1 MGLDKIT
8 RERSKDTEEE
18 EAGIM
23 TLILSRGRGAG
34 EETSCVTEGAEG
46 NGTETKNRDFP
57 DGPGVEISPSNT
69 ESAGFRELRSH
80 MPLGQKTKT

>member
-1 MGLDKIT
+1 
-8 RERSKDTEEE
+8 
-18 EAGIM
+18 M

-34 EETSCVTEGAEG
+34 EETSCITEGAEG
-46 NGTETKNRDFP
+46 NGKETKNRFP

-69 ESAGFRELRSH
+69 EGAGSRELRSH